1 MLHRYLMACFKC
13 HFQFTK
19 LFKKYLVQKGIWKY
33 YIIINTMLNKFCSY
47 LTLNIGQIFSIQI
60 IACVYLKKKTTLTQ
74 FLSHKISCLY
84 IFQDLCTLRTHLELR
99 ATSVSPTSMEPWF
112 HLLLSSTSSW
122 KACSTQRL
130 KSALERSDI
139 VLIHMD
145 PVVFH

>member
-1 MLHRYLMACFKC
+1 MGRSSQSKHCMC
-13 HFQFTK
+13 
-19 LFKKYLVQKGIWKY
+19 
-33 YIIINTMLNKFCSY
+33 
-47 LTLNIGQIFSIQI
+47 IF
-60 IACVYLKKKTTLTQ
+60 KKKTTLTQ

-99 ATSVSPTSMEPWF
+99 ATSVSPTSMEPWC

-145 PVVFH
+145 RSSAVNFPWRKTIFVKFYIPINRTVFSHLLSKWGFSILSNSSNCSEILKIPIIS

>member
-1 MLHRYLMACFKC
+1 MLHRYLMACFKW

-19 LFKKYLVQKGIWKY
+19 LFKKSCTERNLKILHY
-33 YIIINTMLNKFCSY
+33 NTMLNKFCSY